1 MKKIYL
7 LLTFLFLNIF
17 SQNAFSQKK
26 DVLYEKLDLFG
37 DILETINK
45 EYFKQINEGEVIDGA
60 INGMLQSLDPYSS
73 YMSPKTFK
81 SMNTETKGEFGGL
94 GIEVT
99 MEAGLVKV
107 ISPIDDTPADR
118 AGIRSGDYIIKLDKK
133 QVKGLTLDEAVNT
146 MRGKSGTPITLTIRR
161 IDVDEPIIVKIVRET
176 INKEYFKQ
184 INEGE
189 VIDGAINGMLQSLDP
204 YSSYM
209 SPKTFKSMN
218 TETKGEFGGLG
229 IEVTME
235 AGLVKVIS
243 PIDDTPADRAGIK
256 SGDYIIKLDN
266 KQVKGLTLD
275 EAVNTMRGKSGT
287 PITLTIRRI
296 DVDEPI
302 IVKIVR
308 ETIKTKSVV
317 SEIKENIG
325 YLRLRSFNEKSGDE
339 LIDKIREIGRS
350 KPSLT
355 GYILDLRNNPGGLL
369 SQAIKISDAFLDSGE
384 IVSTKGRDPKD
395 IKVYNS
401 KKGDEINGKPLIV
414 LINKGSASASEIVAG
429 ALKDHKRAIVI
440 GEKSFGKGS
449 VQSIMPLSN
458 GGGLRLTT
466 AKYYLPSGE
475 TIEEIGVQPDIKVEP
490 QKDNFKINDPINDNQ
505 LIYALKLLKAS

>member
-7 LLTFLFLNIF
+7 LLTFLFLNLF
-17 SQNAFSQKK
+17 SQNVFSQKK

-81 SMNTETKGEFGGL
+81 AMNTETKGEFGGL

-107 ISPIDDTPADR
+107 ISPIDDTPAD
-118 AGIRSGDYIIKLDKK
+118 K
-133 QVKGLTLDEAVNT
+133 
-146 MRGKSGTPITLTIRR
+146 
-161 IDVDEPIIVKIVRET
+161 
-176 INKEYFKQ
+176 
-184 INEGE
+184 
-189 VIDGAINGMLQSLDP
+189 
-204 YSSYM
+204 
-209 SPKTFKSMN
+209 
-218 TETKGEFGGLG
+218 
-229 IEVTME
+229 
-235 AGLVKVIS
+235 
-243 PIDDTPADRAGIK
+243 AGIK

-296 DVDEPI
+296 DVDDPI

-317 SEIKENIG
+317 SEVKENIG

-339 LIDKIREIGRS
+339 LIDKIREIS
-350 KPSLT
+350 KNKPNMT

-429 ALKDHKRAIVI
+429 ALKDHKRAIIV

-475 TIEEIGVQPDIKVEP
+475 TIEDVGVQPDIKVEQ
-490 QKDNFKINDPINDNQ
+490 QKDNFKINDPVNDNQ
-505 LIYALKLLKAS
+505 LIYALKLLKVS

>member
-1 MKKIYL
+1 MKKISI

-26 DVLYEKLDLFG
+26 DALYEKLDLFG
-37 DILETINK
+37 DILETINN

-81 SMNTETKGEFGGL
+81 NMNTETKGEFGGL

-99 MEAGLVKV
+99 MEGGLVKV
-107 ISPIDDTPADR
+107 ITPIDDIPADK
-118 AGIRSGDYIIKLDKK
+118 AGIKSGDYIIKLDDK

-146 MRGKSGTPITLTIRR
+146 MRGKSGTSITLTIRR
-161 IDVDEPIIVKIVRET
+161 INVSEPITVKIVRE
-176 INKEYFKQ
+176 I
-184 INEGE
+184 
-189 VIDGAINGMLQSLDP
+189 
-204 YSSYM
+204 
-209 SPKTFKSMN
+209 
-218 TETKGEFGGLG
+218 
-229 IEVTME
+229 
-235 AGLVKVIS
+235 
-243 PIDDTPADRAGIK
+243 
-256 SGDYIIKLDN
+256 
-266 KQVKGLTLD
+266 
-275 EAVNTMRGKSGT
+275 
-287 PITLTIRRI
+287 
-296 DVDEPI
+296 
-302 IVKIVR
+302 
-308 ETIKTKSVV
+308 IKTKSVI
-317 SEIKENIG
+317 SEVKENIG

-339 LIDKIREIGRS
+339 LIDKIKEIKRNNTNI
-350 KPSLT
+350 T

-384 IVSTKGRDPKD
+384 IVSTKGRDPRD
-395 IKVYNS
+395 IKIYNS
-401 KKGDEINGKPLIV
+401 KKGDETNGKPLIV
-414 LINKGSASASEIVAG
+414 LINQGSASASEIVAG

-475 TIEEIGVQPDIKVEP
+475 TIEEIGVLPDIKVEQ

-505 LIYALKLLKAS
+505 LIYALKLLKVS